1 MRNATG
7 NAWFAT
13 LTCVRALWCVSVT
26 NATTG
31 HSKAGALYAE
41 GLGSRMLTTAKSVRS
56 RRKTEMV
63 VLRLSTSGAL
73 RRISSM
79 NVRNMDSKNDDQC
92 MGVSRLLDFLCYY
105 VCCIKLNMYWVK
117 NPYIMPSCS

>member
-7 NAWFAT
+7 NAWFVI
-13 LTCVRALWCVSVT
+13 LTCVPALWCVFAT

-31 HSKAGALYAE
+31 RSKAGVLYAE

-63 VLRLSTSGAL
+63 VPRLSTLGVL

-79 NVRNMDSKNDDQC
+79 NVRSMDSRNDED
-92 MGVSRLLDFLCYY
+92 VLVLT
-105 VCCIKLNMYWVK
+105 
-117 NPYIMPSCS
+117 IMLSYS